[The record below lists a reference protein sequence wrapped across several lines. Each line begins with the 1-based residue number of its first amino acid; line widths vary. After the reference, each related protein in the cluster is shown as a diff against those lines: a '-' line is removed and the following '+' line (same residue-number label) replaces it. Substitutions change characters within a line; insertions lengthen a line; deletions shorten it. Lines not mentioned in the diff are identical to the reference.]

1 MHLYILTMKDHK
13 EKLEKQPHLLTASK
27 RIKYLGI
34 NLPKEAK
41 TCTLKTL
48 RPCWKKLKVT
58 NRCKDISCSWNQR
71 INILK
76 MTILPKATY
85 RFNPYQITN
94 GIFHRTRT
102 KYLNMCL
109 ETQNT
114 PNSQTNPEGG
124 KKMELKE
131 SGSLNSDFTT
141 KLLSSKEHGTGH
153 QKGMVL
159 ANY

>member
-1 MHLYILTMKDHK
+1 
-13 EKLEKQPHLLTASK
+13 
-27 RIKYLGI
+27 
-34 NLPKEAK
+34 
-41 TCTLKTL
+41 
-48 RPCWKKLKVT
+48 
-58 NRCKDISCSWNQR
+58 
-71 INILK
+71 